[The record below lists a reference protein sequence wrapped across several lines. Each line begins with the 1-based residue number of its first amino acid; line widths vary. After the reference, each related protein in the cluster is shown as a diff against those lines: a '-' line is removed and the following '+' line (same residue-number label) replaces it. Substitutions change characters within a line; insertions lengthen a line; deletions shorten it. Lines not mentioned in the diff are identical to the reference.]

1 VARRVFR
8 SDISLCSNRMTGV
21 MRPEINHI
29 DVLIETAVPG
39 REV

>member
-1 VARRVFR
+1 MARRIIR
-8 SDISLCSNRMTGV
+8 SDISLCSSRMTGV

-29 DVLIETAVPG
+29 DVLIQIAMTG